1 MLNTLVGHKQ
11 AAIQNVSIEEI
22 RESVDEMPGTSLRES
37 EQELQISRTSLQCSI
52 MNICASMLQS
62 LIDTICKIATL
73 VIVENQN
80 HTQCVIANSG
90 LDASLDHYFSK
101 MKLVKEVFDISI

>member
-1 MLNTLVGHKQ
+1 
-11 AAIQNVSIEEI
+11 
-22 RESVDEMPGTSLRES
+22 MPGTSLRES

-80 HTQCVIANSG
+80 HTQCVTIHRKFWPGRIIGPLFFENEVG
-90 LDASLDHYFSK
+90 QGGVRYLD
-101 MKLVKEVFDISI
+101 MKINYISFYGDILS